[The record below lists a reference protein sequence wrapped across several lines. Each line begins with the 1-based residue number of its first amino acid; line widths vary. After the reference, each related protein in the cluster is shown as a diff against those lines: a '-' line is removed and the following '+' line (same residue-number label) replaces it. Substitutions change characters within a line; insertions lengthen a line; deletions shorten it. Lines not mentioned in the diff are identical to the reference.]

1 MNSPRLVLAEAA
13 RHWLQAGTERP
24 LRTCLVQLRPMSALQ
39 SSLFLAAST
48 ATLLPHR
55 RPRRSQK
62 LSNQLK
68 PERCG
73 GERQWRSIRGW
84 QACSSAHG
92 WNVEVQVE
100 AAARAAIHAQSLHA
114 AAFEVDTGDGHVWHL
129 EMHREK
135 TATFSTEEPSRKV
148 EPRGSGSRETFGPR
162 IQTKKPSAHPP
173 VRLRGKRDQNSLS
186 LAGRRPTRHSD
197 ARLSLPL
204 PPTDL
209 GALRLLPYSR
219 PLARG
224 PGCKCQRFTSTARPA
239 GLAVANWFSIRDR
252 VECRTQTLTA
262 QLQSADAATRS
273 D

>member
-1 MNSPRLVLAEAA
+1 MSRSKSRPPHAPRFTHKACTPRLLKLTLVMGMCGIWRCIEKKPLLSPRKN
-13 RHWLQAGTERP
+13 RAGR
-24 LRTCLVQLRPMSALQ
+24 
-39 SSLFLAAST
+39 SSL
-48 ATLLPHR
+48 
-55 RPRRSQK
+55 
-62 LSNQLK
+62 
-68 PERCG
+68 
-73 GERQWRSIRGW
+73 
-84 QACSSAHG
+84 
-92 WNVEVQVE
+92 V
-100 AAARAAIHAQSLHA
+100 AQ
-114 AAFEVDTGDGHVWHL
+114 
-129 EMHREK
+129 
-135 TATFSTEEPSRKV
+135 
-148 EPRGSGSRETFGPR
+148 GSRETFGPR

-262 QLQSADAATRS
+262 QLQSADAADALRLNSHGQGFGLEVGGRENPRKMQRWQPRRDCNSLGGSLLQLCLGMHLRS
-273 D
+273 AQEPRGFWPLQDWPRGLHLGVSLPAPPRF